1 MLLNSLVRVLIQVP
15 GTLLQPT
22 EDPIR
27 ELGLWSQTWHQIC
40 APPLVA
46 HPVSSWSLT
55 CLSPPHCSDLRVST
69 LDPPSFLCSLKTLC
83 SFPFWGPL
91 YLHRM
96 FFPHIASGLDP
107 FFQALPSSNISSLVS
122 LPGSSYPM
130 FTSWFPYWLFLLMK
144 WKPYADR
151 GLLFPCMLSAW
162 HSIVLITISWMNTY
176 HRLALRAQWACLRHP
191 HPFDKICDWWPSGL
205 TTSSLLQECSWLN
218 WYPGASLSHHK

>member
-1 MLLNSLVRVLIQVP
+1 MLLPWAPQMLETQEQVWDFLWLAQVLVLDSQFKEHSMFLNSLVRVLIQVP

-130 FTSWFPYWLFLLMK
+130 FTSWFPY
-144 WKPYADR
+144 
-151 GLLFPCMLSAW
+151 
-162 HSIVLITISWMNTY
+162 
-176 HRLALRAQWACLRHP
+176 
-191 HPFDKICDWWPSGL
+191 
-205 TTSSLLQECSWLN
+205 
-218 WYPGASLSHHK
+218 